1 MTDLRA
7 TVPSIQKKLCM
18 YCAQKVVSFTK
29 IKIFGTDNVNFCKE
43 QIIYI
48 LGIQWYWCKDN
59 KYNISVVHS
68 VVSQNIGRSRHVFHN
83 QNTVQV

>member
-7 TVPSIQKKLCM
+7 TVPSIQQKKKVCM

-29 IKIFGTDNVNFCKE
+29 NKIIGTDNVNFCKE

-48 LGIQWYWCKDN
+48 VGIQ
-59 KYNISVVHS
+59 
-68 VVSQNIGRSRHVFHN
+68 
-83 QNTVQV
+83 

>member
-7 TVPSIQKKLCM
+7 TVPSIQKQLCM

-29 IKIFGTDNVNFCKE
+29 IKIFGTDNVNFFKE

-48 LGIQWYWCKDN
+48 VGIQWYWCKDN

-68 VVSQNIGRSRHVFHN
+68 VVSQNIGRNRHVFHN

>member
-48 LGIQWYWCKDN
+48 VGIHWYWCKDN

-68 VVSQNIGRSRHVFHN
+68 VVSQNIGRNRHVFHN